1 MEKEKR
7 LGGEDNLPLTRW
19 QLLGDTLHYRFWDLL
34 LVSLL
39 TFVFYIPSL
48 SWLIFCSLDGFLDY
62 TNLNSILLVYGI
74 NIPLLAIA
82 GFGMAGLF
90 YFSKKLVWGEGASLP
105 SDFFEGI
112 KKNWAMFLGVYFLIA
127 FLYAFLRVDI
137 ASIKI
142 SGEFSGLWV
151 GSLEGISYT
160 LFFLFVWALFFTLT
174 ESVIYVGD
182 FFHLFWN
189 GFRFVFGAFL
199 TNVPLFLTFFTP
211 FLVFEFVPFYQVSFA
226 MIGLEAI
233 FYFGF
238 SAFFFTEYSY
248 YLFDKSIN
256 KKDYPEIIRKG
267 LGKKEEQHGTESV

>member
-7 LGGEDNLPLTRW
+7 LGQENNLPLTRW

-39 TFVFYIPSL
+39 TFVFYIPSF
-48 SWLIFCSLDGFLDY
+48 SWLIFCSLDNFLDY
-62 TNLNSILLVYGI
+62 ANLNSILMVYGI
-74 NIPLLAIA
+74 NIPLLAVA
-82 GFGMAGLF
+82 GLGMAGLF

-105 SDFFEGI
+105 SDFFEGM
-112 KKNWAMFLGVYFLIA
+112 KKEGTMYLLVYFMIA
-127 FLYAFLRVDI
+127 LLYAVLRLDI
-137 ASIKI
+137 ASIKL
-142 SGEFSGLWV
+142 SGAFSGLWV
-151 GSLEGISYT
+151 GTVEGLSYT
-160 LFFLFVWALFFTLT
+160 IFFLFLLAFFFLLT
-174 ESVIYVGD
+174 ESVIYQGG
-182 FFHLFWN
+182 FFRLFWN

-199 TNVPLFLTFFTP
+199 TNVPIFLAFFAP
-211 FLVFEFVPFYQVSFA
+211 FIVFEFVPLYQVSFA
-226 MIGLEAI
+226 MIGFEAI

-267 LGKKEEQHGTESV
+267 LGKKEENHGIQSV